1 MAIIGKTFDAQL
13 VSAGDDGALYRML
26 SGRKDV
32 LQPWAGGNPFTISN
46 NVLSIAQ
53 SYLLLCG
60 RFMRIG
66 GGTTISL
73 GTIPSNHVRGR
84 VIVKLDMTQLASESI
99 LNQISTEVETIAS
112 GGSFRSLTTNDI
124 NSIGAS
130 GKYEAVLCTFTCS
143 SGTASS
149 PVSALSTELRYPL
162 SIANGG
168 TGATAK
174 GSALLNIS
182 AMDYTDETNF
192 NNIKMSGVYAID
204 PTTTPTNHP
213 TGGSDYGTLIVLNAR
228 DGYTGDY
235 AFVTQI
241 FVTLFG
247 DKIYERTWAN
257 ASWRPWYQV
266 YGPPRIMRWTY
277 APEVTTAS
285 SYANYKTTGVTT
297 LSGRAF
303 SSTGA
308 DAWNVYVAE
317 AGLYRVDLK
326 LTAPTGSGYISVFT
340 GHDATPN
347 YSGACQLMP
356 LSSAVGRLSCSEVME
371 FTANQP
377 VSFIVR
383 CSSTT
388 DELAGW
394 MTLEKLS

>member
-26 SGRKDV
+26 AGRKDA
-32 LQPWAGGNPFTISN
+32 LTPFAGGNPFTISN

-73 GTIPSNHVRGR
+73 GTIPSNHVKGR
-84 VIVKLDMTQLASESI
+84 VIVTLDMTKLASEST
-99 LNQISTEVETIAS
+99 LSQIITEVETIAS
-112 GGSFRSLTTNDI
+112 SGSYRSLTTNDI
-124 NSIGAS
+124 NSINSS

-149 PVSALSTELRYPL
+149 PVSALSTALTYPL
-162 SIANGG
+162 AIANGG
-168 TGATAK
+168 TGATT
-174 GSALLNIS
+174 SAQALTNIGALPLLSYTSSDSWVSDNPNLTHIENI
-182 AMDYTDETNF
+182 
-192 NNIKMSGVYAID
+192 YAYAGK
-204 PTTTPTNHP
+204 NA
-213 TGGSDYGTLIVLNAR
+213 IVECN
-228 DGYTGDY
+228 YTGSNYKFIAVIDW
-235 AFVTQI
+235 
-241 FVTLFG
+241 G
-247 DKIYERTWAN
+247 NAN
-257 ASWRPWYQV
+257 YGGMLILSQRAGVNVQTFRKGMSWYQTGV
-266 YGPPRIMRWTY
+266 PRIMRWTY

-297 LSGRAF
+297 LSGQAF